1 MEFQELSQIWQ
12 NADDQLE
19 QNIQLNQLYLKEISN
34 RKIRSQMGNYFAEV
48 IIELVVALFFQL
60 FLGTFLGQHL
70 DAPAFWIPAGVL
82 MIANIYTIIF
92 NVYQLHLYSQIRLD
106 KPILET
112 QRIMSRLRY
121 LERLDTYSL
130 LLLIPLLATPFLIV
144 VAKYLLGLSLYTF
157 SQYFLPFMAMNFIVA
172 IIIVSLLRLFPDK
185 GLKES
190 QAFLKTIAEM
200 ER

>member
-1 MEFQELSQIWQ
+1 
-12 NADDQLE
+12 
-19 QNIQLNQLYLKEISN
+19 
-34 RKIRSQMGNYFAEV
+34 
-48 IIELVVALFFQL
+48 
-60 FLGTFLGQHL
+60 
-70 DAPAFWIPAGVL
+70 

-92 NVYQLHLYSQIRLD
+92 NIYQLYLYFQINLE

-112 QRIMSRLRY
+112 QRIMARLRY

-130 LLLIPLLATPFLIV
+130 LLFIPLLAAPFLIV
-144 VAKYLLGLSLYTF
+144 GAKYFLDLNLYAF
-157 SQYFLPFMAMNFIVA
+157 VQYFIPFMITNFIVA

-200 ER
+200 EQ